1 MKLSMWTIYHWLE
14 YKGLRPTS
22 AIADGKPVVEG
33 LRFQTLGKAI
43 AIRAVLHKLHPGALL
58 PAVVPFRL
66 RLSVEKI

>member
-33 LRFQTLGKAI
+33 LRFQTLGKSNSDSGSFAQITSGRI
-43 AIRAVLHKLHPGALL
+43 ASGGG
-58 PAVVPFRL
+58 FRL

>member
-33 LRFQTLGKAI
+33 LRFQTLGK
-43 AIRAVLHKLHPGALL
+43 
-58 PAVVPFRL
+58 
-66 RLSVEKI
+66 SNSD